1 MLLLGPDMERSLE
14 SELAVA
20 HLTSAMVLL
29 DQVGAAV
36 AAAAPHV
43 DAALGAVE
51 AELADVGLR
60 APLATGN
67 PSAHDPQSSCR
78 GEIDQQR
85 LISGQFH

>member
-36 AAAAPHV
+36 AAAHV